1 MHPFL
6 VCMEGPRCAGVAHP
20 LLLLRGED
28 GRFATRPFHPSGEEE
43 RLPCH
48 RYQGGLGR
56 VKTINIL
63 SHDTHDYVMIKEL
76 LLTIITHIF

>member
-1 MHPFL
+1 
-6 VCMEGPRCAGVAHP
+6 MEGPRCAGVAHP

-48 RYQGGLGR
+48 RYQGGLSSINNS
-56 VKTINIL
+56 KTNYICTIL
-63 SHDTHDYVMIKEL
+63 NLICTQNV
-76 LLTIITHIF
+76 